1 MTQYAEETDTQD
13 LHRQEIEQRDATIA
27 LLKQQLE
34 EKGRGANP
42 DHMPW
47 SSLKWTGD
55 EPGVAKIAAESRRQM
70 DEQSRIYLYGRLK
83 DVEKELADKD
93 KMIEELTQELNGTQK
108 LLKDAREQLA
118 DKDKMIEELA
128 QELNGTQKLLKDAH
142 KQLGE
147 KPVCRSDTGVVEEK
161 PVCRSDTGVVEEF

>member
-1 MTQYAEETDTQD
+1 MHDRTMTQYAEETDTQD

-47 SSLKWTGD
+47 SSLKWTGN
-55 EPGVAKIAAESRRQM
+55 EPGVANIAAESRRRM

-93 KMIEELTQELNGTQK
+93 N
-108 LLKDAREQLA
+108 
-118 DKDKMIEELA
+118 MIEELA
-128 QELNGTQKLLKDAH
+128 QELNGTQTLLKDAQEQLAEKAELNRDIM
-142 KQLGE
+142 KQMQSVIKQMKNADVSG
-147 KPVCRSDTGVVEEK
+147 PQ
-161 PVCRSDTGVVEEF
+161 

>member
-93 KMIEELTQELNGTQK
+93 N
-108 LLKDAREQLA
+108 
-118 DKDKMIEELA
+118 MIEELA
-128 QELNGTQKLLKDAH
+128 QELNGTQKLLKDSQE
-142 KQLGE
+142 QLAE
-147 KPVCRSDTGVVEEK
+147 QKRSLTEI
-161 PVCRSDTGVVEEF
+161 S

>member
-93 KMIEELTQELNGTQK
+93 NMI
-108 LLKDAREQLA
+108 D
-118 DKDKMIEELA
+118 ELA
-128 QELNGTQKLLKDAH
+128 QELNGTQKLLKDAQE
-142 KQLGE
+142 QLAE
-147 KPVCRSDTGVVEEK
+147 KKRSLTEI
-161 PVCRSDTGVVEEF
+161 S